1 MSLLVW
7 LPLDGDLRNLG
18 CSDIQPSLM
27 GTGITY
33 SAGKIGNAATFPNNS
48 NSCIYMPG
56 LKQQIFS
63 WCCWFKCDGEGS
75 STSQRILSEGRDT
88 GSVGTNIYLS
98 KAGTTLTYS
107 THKKV
112 WSTTIALNT
121 WYHICLTCDENN
133 IRFYINGELK
143 NTTTYTEDSDY
154 AQSNDCFV
162 IGKMAYTYTSPSS
175 YFPFNGQINDVR
187 IYDHCLSL
195 AEIKEI
201 SQGLVVHYNLEGANQ
216 NYLQNSNF
224 TNGVTSWLTVNSST
238 ITITQINGI
247 TVATGTKGTSN
258 YIIGQI
264 STLDYTANTSVNIS
278 ISADVYVE
286 ESGTFTTGNWITTTA
301 VAGWQTMLGSR
312 LNHLPLDLSPGW
324 NKISTTLRNMT
335 QQYSGKVITAFGYTG
350 TTFYITNV
358 KLEVSAKPTNWVPH
372 VNDKLFFTLGYD
384 SSVVEDMSGYGH
396 NGSMIGRIEAMA
408 DSPRYKTSLN
418 FPANDSGIEIPSM
431 PMNIFNNGNTVA
443 FWIKPSGED
452 GQRSVYCSSYN
463 GTSYSIEKT
472 TGNKLRI
479 WWAGS
484 PDVYASKLTI
494 NDNEW
499 QHIAIVKTEDKQS
512 LLLYKNGEYIETL
525 TNTFPDKEWS
535 GTYRLGRDTR
545 TDNTAYIGQMSDFRI
560 YCTPLLDTDIKLLYN
575 TSVKVNKL
583 GGIHSFST
591 EEGQTNKITKTGCLH
606 AGQVCENARCQY
618 LKYDNNL
625 YFEPDSS
632 VWVRVFHHSNPASK
646 LFNNN
651 IDEFINSVY
660 IDEDRWFNMQ
670 VANQVEIWEIMVKC
684 KATSEDE
691 EIVYR
696 WIQNANPMTCAYT
709 DVTNDKVV
717 WNLSN
722 GYATNKQTWGGLF
735 KKNSATYL
743 AVDNNTNG
751 GNWWG
756 AIGAWGRHQGG
767 IPGYAPSVITT
778 GYEDVYLR
786 IDNQSFTNFFTAM
799 NSKYNIWFAS
809 NIIES

>member
-18 CSDIQPSLM
+18 ASDIQPLLM

-63 WCCWFKCDGEGS
+63 WCCWFKCVGEGS
-75 STSQRILSEGRDT
+75 GASQRLLSEGRDT
-88 GSVGTNIYLS
+88 GSLGTNIYLS
-98 KAGTTLTYS
+98 KAGTTLSYS
-107 THKKV
+107 THKKA
-112 WSTTIALNT
+112 WGATIALDT
-121 WYHICLTCDENN
+121 WYHVCLTCDESH
-133 IRFYINGELK
+133 IRFYINGELQ
-143 NTTTYTEDSDY
+143 NTTAYTEDSDY

-162 IGKMAYTYTSPSS
+162 IGKMAYSYTNSTN

-201 SQGLVVHYNLEGANQ
+201 SQGLVVHYNLEGANT
-216 NYLQNSNF
+216 NHLQNSNF
-224 TNGVTSWLTVNSST
+224 ATGTTTSWHTVNSSS
-238 ITITQINGI
+238 ITVTQIDGI
-247 TVATGTKGTSN
+247 NVGTGTKGTSN
-258 YIIGQI
+258 NIIGQT
-264 STLDYTANTSVNIS
+264 STLEYTANSLVDIS
-278 ISADVYVE
+278 ISADVYVK
-286 ESGTFTTGNWITTTA
+286 ESGTFSTGNWIASTT
-301 VAGWQTMLGSR
+301 VAGWQTMSGSR
-312 LNHLPLDLSPGW
+312 KNHLSLELSPGW
-324 NKISTTLRNMT
+324 NKISTTLRNAT

-358 KLEVSAKPTNWVPH
+358 KLEVGAKPTNWVPH

-452 GQRSVYCSSYN
+452 GQRSVYCGSYS
-463 GTSYSIEKT
+463 GTSYSIEKRAN
-472 TGNKLRI
+472 NKLRI

-484 PDVYASKLTI
+484 PDVSASKLTI

-535 GTYRLGRDTR
+535 GIYRLGRDAR
-545 TDNTAYIGQMSDFRI
+545 TDDTSYIGQMSDFRI

-583 GGIHSFST
+583 GGIHSFALEEHAST
-591 EEGQTNKITKTGCLH
+591 LLDISLASSASYDKITNTYTFNLSSATGNQQLWRLAVNRAINNHSIECAWGERVIHTFEICASKNVNIIIDYNNFSTDSNITLSGNDNDNVDIRYRGYSNLIANQWKTVTFSYINNNETKNPDHVSLYDASYIYVGAHDDTFTIQVRNPITYIINDDTNAIISKTGELSYNH
-606 AGQVCENARCQY
+606 LIESSLTEQASISKKQRAINA
-618 LKYDNNL
+618 
-625 YFEPDSS
+625 
-632 VWVRVFHHSNPASK
+632 A
-646 LFNNN
+646 
-651 IDEFINSVY
+651 EFI
-660 IDEDRWFNMQ
+660 
-670 VANQVEIWEIMVKC
+670 
-684 KATSEDE
+684 
-691 EIVYR
+691 
-696 WIQNANPMTCAYT
+696 
-709 DVTNDKVV
+709 
-717 WNLSN
+717 
-722 GYATNKQTWGGLF
+722 
-735 KKNSATYL
+735 
-743 AVDNNTNG
+743 
-751 GNWWG
+751 
-756 AIGAWGRHQGG
+756 
-767 IPGYAPSVITT
+767 
-778 GYEDVYLR
+778 
-786 IDNQSFTNFFTAM
+786 
-799 NSKYNIWFAS
+799 
-809 NIIES
+809 ES

>member
-18 CSDIQPSLM
+18 ASDIQPLLM

-75 STSQRILSEGRDT
+75 SSSQRILSEGRDT
-88 GSVGTNIYLS
+88 GSIGTNIYLS
-98 KAGTTLTYS
+98 KAGTTLSYS
-107 THKKV
+107 THKKI

-121 WYHICLTCDENN
+121 WYHICLTCDESN

-143 NTTTYTEDSDY
+143 NTTAYTEDSDY
-154 AQSNDCFV
+154 AQSNDHFV
-162 IGKMAYTYTSPSS
+162 IGKMAYSYTNSS
-175 YFPFNGQINDVR
+175 NYFPFNGQINDVR

-195 AEIKEI
+195 AEVKEI
-201 SQGLVVHYNLEGANQ
+201 SQGLIVHYSLEGSNQ

-224 TNGVTSWLTVNSST
+224 TNGVTSWYTVNSST
-238 ITITQINGI
+238 ITTTQIDDINVG
-247 TVATGTKGTSN
+247 TGTKGTSN
-258 YIIGQI
+258 SIIGQT
-264 STLDYTANTSVNIS
+264 STLDYTANSLIDIS
-278 ISADVYVE
+278 ISVDVYVK
-286 ESGTFTTGNWITTTA
+286 ESGTFSVGNWITSTA
-301 VAGWQTMLGSR
+301 VAGWQTMSGSR
-312 LNHLPLDLSPGW
+312 KNHLSMELSPGW
-324 NKISTTLRNMT
+324 NKISTTLRNAT

-372 VNDKLFFTLGYD
+372 VNDALFFNLGYD

-418 FPANDSGIEIPSM
+418 FPANDSGIEISSM
-431 PMNIFNNGNTVA
+431 SMNIFNNGNTIA

-452 GQRSVYCSSYN
+452 GQRSVYCSSYS

-472 TGNKLRI
+472 TSNKLRI

-525 TNTFPDKEWS
+525 SNTFSDKEWS
-535 GTYRLGRDTR
+535 GTYRLGRDAR
-545 TDNTAYIGQMSDFRI
+545 TDDTAYIGQMSDFRI
-560 YCTPLLDTDIKLLYN
+560 YCTPLLDNDIKLLYN

-583 GGIHSFST
+583 GGMHSFALEENVSPLLDIFIASAIARTYDKATNTYTLDVPST
-591 EEGQTNKITKTGCLH
+591 TGTQQLWYPAINRTINNHSIECSWNTCFIHTVEVCSNKDISLRFDFNNFSTDSNITLSGNDNDNTAKRYPTAPINLTANQWETITYKYINSNETKNPNHVSLYDVSFTYVSAHDEAFTLQLRNPITYVIDETTNALISKTGIFNYNQFIESSLIKQ
-606 AGQVCENARCQY
+606 ASINKRQRAINA
-618 LKYDNNL
+618 
-625 YFEPDSS
+625 
-632 VWVRVFHHSNPASK
+632 A
-646 LFNNN
+646 
-651 IDEFINSVY
+651 EFI
-660 IDEDRWFNMQ
+660 
-670 VANQVEIWEIMVKC
+670 
-684 KATSEDE
+684 
-691 EIVYR
+691 
-696 WIQNANPMTCAYT
+696 
-709 DVTNDKVV
+709 
-717 WNLSN
+717 
-722 GYATNKQTWGGLF
+722 
-735 KKNSATYL
+735 
-743 AVDNNTNG
+743 
-751 GNWWG
+751 
-756 AIGAWGRHQGG
+756 
-767 IPGYAPSVITT
+767 
-778 GYEDVYLR
+778 
-786 IDNQSFTNFFTAM
+786 
-799 NSKYNIWFAS
+799 
-809 NIIES
+809 ES